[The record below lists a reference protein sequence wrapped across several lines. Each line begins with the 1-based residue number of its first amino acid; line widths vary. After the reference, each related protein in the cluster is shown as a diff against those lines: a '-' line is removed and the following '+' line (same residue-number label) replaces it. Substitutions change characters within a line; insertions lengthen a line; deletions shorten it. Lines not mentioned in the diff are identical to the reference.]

1 MHRGECHAGQRQVK
15 PSGAA
20 ARSREPRNKMLPRAD
35 GRIAS
40 ARILIGDAVPVIA
53 SSTPPLR
60 ESRVIASEEQ
70 QSPPVDRT
78 SPTGDRFASLATTQG
93 LGSRTP
99 ATGDSPAAYAALCL
113 GSFVSDSLDRL
124 CYDQHMPAETLL
136 QRAEHVAGHRG
147 KPRPQFV
154 FVPDVFLDDVRK
166 DVILAN
172 G

>member
-20 ARSREPRNKMLPRAD
+20 ARSREPRNKMLPRAG

-40 ARILIGDAVPVIA
+40 
-53 SSTPPLR
+53 
-60 ESRVIASEEQ
+60 ASEEQ

-113 GSFVSDSLDRL
+113 GCFVSDSLDRL
-124 CYDQHMPAETLL
+124 CYNQHMPAETLL

>member
-53 SSTPPLR
+53 SRYP
-60 ESRVIASEEQ
+60 
-70 QSPPVDRT
+70 SPPRIPCHCERRAAISAGRSHVTYRR
-78 SPTGDRFASLATTQG
+78 SVRFARNDLRVRITNASHRRQSGRLRCAVPGQFC
-93 LGSRTP
+93 LRQPRP
-99 ATGDSPAAYAALCL
+99 ALLRSAYASRNAA
-113 GSFVSDSLDRL
+113 
-124 CYDQHMPAETLL
+124 PA
-136 QRAEHVAGHRG
+136 RG
-147 KPRPQFV
+147 TCRGASRQTTAA
-154 FVPDVFLDDVRK
+154 VRIRTGRISRRRK
-166 DVILAN
+166 ERCDP